1 MNKKL
6 CNFRFDVNFI
16 RTLEQL
22 AYLEATNKTEIIK
35 RAVFEY
41 SDANIGRLEERYEK
55 MNLSSSSEDQ
65 VGAVELKVSFRD
77 SIFSSSS
84 RCRELSDVIADISSG
99 VHKALIEQIR
109 IEDKETRN
117 QLKKKL
123 SVFYVDVFF
132 EDSAS
137 SLSKSS
143 CYKSTGI
150 IQFDIDDYD
159 VEKSKS
165 IVKTINDC
173 SSVIYSF
180 LSASG
185 GIKFGVRTDF
195 KCSDST
201 IKHKHEY
208 AYEIVKEELSE
219 LLETL
224 EVDDAV
230 GSVSQQ
236 CYLSYD
242 ENAYLNLDA
251 EKIILNDRVNSTFN
265 EEQARIDDKARKNAE
280 SLATNKTNEKDVLD
294 ALSCINKS
302 MSYEERLQINF
313 VVIDFF
319 GDGAKSILL
328 NHWNKTDKKK
338 LASQIDSQIRAH
350 KSGREF
356 KG

>member
-1 MNKKL
+1 M
-6 CNFRFDVNFI
+6 
-16 RTLEQL
+16 
-22 AYLEATNKTEIIK
+22 
-35 RAVFEY
+35 
-41 SDANIGRLEERYEK
+41 
-55 MNLSSSSEDQ
+55 
-65 VGAVELKVSFRD
+65 KVSFRD

-84 RCRELSDVIADISSG
+84 RRRELSDVIADISSG
-99 VHKALIEQIR
+99 IHKELIEKIR
-109 IEDKETRN
+109 VSEKETRN
-117 QLKKKL
+117 QLKKQL

-132 EDSAS
+132 EDDAS

-195 KCSDST
+195 DCSDAT
-201 IKHKHEY
+201 IKHKHKY

-219 LLETL
+219 LLMSL
-224 EVDDAV
+224 AVDDAV

-242 ENAYLNLDA
+242 KNAYLNLDA
-251 EKIILNDRVNSTFN
+251 EKIILNDRVNSKFD
-265 EEQARIDDKARKNAE
+265 EEQKRIDAKAKKDAE
-280 SLATNKTNEKDVLD
+280 YVATNTTNEKDVLD
-294 ALSCINKS
+294 ALMGKFTHR
-302 MSYEERLQINF
+302 RLRRMM
-313 VVIDFF
+313 
-319 GDGAKSILL
+319 AL
-328 NHWNKTDKKK
+328 KT
-338 LASQIDSQIRAH
+338 S
-350 KSGREF
+350 
-356 KG
+356 